1 MSDDTGSRRR
11 RDESDMVDETRSDGD
26 RRVIVRE
33 DGVADH
39 PYGRPSEGAVDV
51 GDSYEDTDRVRRE
64 RTVDVD
70 ETEEA
75 AYARRDVA
83 VEEAHRRFGGL
94 DVPATLVGM
103 LAALA
108 LLTLL
113 AGLVSAAVGAIGY
126 QTGLDGNETE
136 LSIGGLVGG
145 VVALFVA
152 YFVGGWAAGR
162 IARYDGVKNGLMTGI
177 WTLVLAAILAALG
190 AWLGTEYNVF
200 ANVDLP
206 NWFSRDA
213 LTIGAIVSGVVA
225 VVAMLLGGA
234 LGGSVG
240 ARYHRIAD
248 ATILGTR
255 PGGVRRS
262 TATPR

>member
-1 MSDDTGSRRR
+1 M
-11 RDESDMVDETRSDGD
+11 
-26 RRVIVRE
+26 
-33 DGVADH
+33 
-39 PYGRPSEGAVDV
+39 
-51 GDSYEDTDRVRRE
+51 
-64 RTVDVD
+64 DVD

-126 QTGLDGNETE
+126 QTGLDGNETK

-177 WTLVLAAILAALG
+177 WTLAA
-190 AWLGTEYNVF
+190 W
-200 ANVDLP
+200 
-206 NWFSRDA
+206 
-213 LTIGAIVSGVVA
+213 
-225 VVAMLLGGA
+225 
-234 LGGSVG
+234 
-240 ARYHRIAD
+240 
-248 ATILGTR
+248 
-255 PGGVRRS
+255 RRS
-262 TATPR
+262 SPRSARGSAPSTTCSRTSTCRTGSRATR